1 MNTFGHNEHTVRLGM
16 LADTAQRALER
27 VASGETDTIE
37 GWLAYG
43 AALNEGRGLFPRNQ
57 EFGDWKQKNVFSQLG
72 ITQPKADDDVAAM
85 WAAAN
90 QDNFDTARAAGNA
103 RTVRGIHAK
112 WLVTYNL
119 QVTGGDAAN
128 IRAAE

>member
-1 MNTFGHNEHTVRLGM
+1 MAPPARTGRCGR

-43 AALNEGRGLFPRNQ
+43 AALNEGRGLFPSDEQ
-57 EFGDWKQKNVFSQLG
+57 FGEWLVTNNLSVAND
-72 ITQPKADDDVAAM
+72 AERAAAM

-90 QDNFDTARAAGNA
+90 QDDFDTARAAGNA
-103 RTVRGIHAK
+103 RTHGPHRPHTGRCGGLDASSGSRGSETTLRR
-112 WLVTYNL
+112 WLAS
-119 QVTGGDAAN
+119 G
-128 IRAAE
+128 

>member
-1 MNTFGHNEHTVRLGM
+1 MGAGCFRQTSNSGNGLRTVNLTVRIGRLNLCFTKLVKRQNGLM
-16 LADTAQRALER
+16 ILVCLNLRQRKYR
-27 VASGETDTIE
+27 
-37 GWLAYG
+37 

-90 QDNFDTARAAGNA
+90 QDDFDTARAA
-103 RTVRGIHAK
+103 
-112 WLVTYNL
+112 
-119 QVTGGDAAN
+119 
-128 IRAAE
+128 

>member
-1 MNTFGHNEHTVRLGM
+1 
-16 LADTAQRALER
+16 
-27 VASGETDTIE
+27 
-37 GWLAYG
+37 
-43 AALNEGRGLFPRNQ
+43 
-57 EFGDWKQKNVFSQLG
+57 
-72 ITQPKADDDVAAM
+72 M

-90 QDNFDTARAAGNA
+90 QDDFDTARAVGNA

-112 WLVTYNL
+112 WLVTCNL